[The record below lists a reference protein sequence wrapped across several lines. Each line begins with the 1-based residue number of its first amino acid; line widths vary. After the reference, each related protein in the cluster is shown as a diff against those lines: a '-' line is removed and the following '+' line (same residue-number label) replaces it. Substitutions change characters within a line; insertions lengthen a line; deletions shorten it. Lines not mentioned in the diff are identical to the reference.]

1 MGGHWSLV
9 SSGVGNVITESQ
21 SWSLSEAEARLT
33 VVKPII
39 FRPGPRHQQRNLLRQ
54 QPRLPRQRHSGERE
68 RLGGTNQRWR
78 RLHRFTVTRIGKGE
92 SDIGWPRVGQ
102 RGQSSPPIGSLA
114 QPASLLHLQAVDVL
128 GRAERVASLP
138 QFSPGHRAP
147 PKILRSHWAMQTPTP
162 L

>member
-68 RLGGTNQRWR
+68 A
-78 RLHRFTVTRIGKGE
+78 
-92 SDIGWPRVGQ
+92 GWNK
-102 RGQSSPPIGSLA
+102 SEMAEAA
-114 QPASLLHLQAVDVL
+114 QIYSYEDRE
-128 GRAERVASLP
+128 G
-138 QFSPGHRAP
+138 
-147 PKILRSHWAMQTPTP
+147 
-162 L
+162 